1 MLNETVPTTQSE
13 WRSRRHR
20 NSLLGLPRLRKRFP
34 MTTLRWIFSVPY
46 ISDAVPPDGD
56 FDSAHAR
63 TGNRDP
69 LRFFNAEA
77 IAGAPA

>member
-1 MLNETVPTTQSE
+1 
-13 WRSRRHR
+13 
-20 NSLLGLPRLRKRFP
+20 